1 MLTAAQI
8 KEILAQVREPN
19 LAADV
24 VSAGIVK
31 DIAFATGGEQVSI
44 CLSFPYPAK
53 SAFARIT
60 AQATPLLQQAGVA
73 NPQWTMS
80 QEIHPRT
87 VQGGVARL
95 PAVKNII
102 AVASA
107 KGGVGKSTTT
117 ANLALALQAEG
128 AQVGILDTDIYG
140 PSLPVMLGVRDRP
153 QPAGAEG
160 EDGKQGLMPLVA
172 YGMQLMSMGFVVAEE
187 QAVVWRAPM
196 VVRALLQFLRDTRW
210 DGLDYLLLDMP
221 PGTGDVQ
228 LTIAQQVP
236 VTGAI
241 IITTPQDLAVSDA
254 RRGLTMFEKV
264 SIPVLG
270 VVENMSWYRCPNCQN
285 DDAIFGSGGAEKLCA
300 EHHVELLGAL
310 PLERGIRDAADS
322 GRPTVA
328 AVPES
333 DTAGIYRRI
342 ATRAAAKVAQ
352 KTRDR
357 SDAFPQIV
365 ISD

>member
-1 MLTAAQI
+1 MSDIQTKTESLLAQI
-8 KEILAQVREPN
+8 AEPN
-19 LAADV
+19 LQTDLM
-24 VSAGIVK
+24 SAGVVANVAAG
-31 DIAFATGGEQVSI
+31 DANDGGAKI
-44 CLSFPYPAK
+44 TLAFPYPAK
-53 SAFARIT
+53 SAFASICE
-60 AQATPLLQQAGVA
+60 QARALFAKEGLPP
-73 NPQWTMS
+73 PQFVCE
-80 QEIHPRT
+80 QNIHART
-87 VQGGVARL
+87 VQGGVERL
-95 PAVKNII
+95 PQVKNII

-140 PSLPVMLGVRDRP
+140 PSLPVMLGTSQRP
-153 QPAGAEG
+153 QGDDSG
-160 EDGKQGLMPLVA
+160 ITPLAA
-172 YGMQLMSMGFVVAEE
+172 YGLKLMSMGFLVESE

-196 VVRALLQFLRDTRW
+196 VVRALLQFIRDTRW
-210 DGLDYLLLDMP
+210 GSLDYLLLDMP

-241 IITTPQDLAVSDA
+241 IITTPQELAVADA

-270 VVENMSWYRCPNCQN
+270 VVENMSFYHCPKCGH
-285 DDAIFGSGGAEKLCA
+285 AETIFGEGGAERMCKQ
-300 EHHVELLGAL
+300 HNTELLGKL
-310 PLERGIRDAADS
+310 PLESSIRDAADN
-322 GRPTVA
+322 GKPTVA
-328 AVPES
+328 AAPES
-333 DTAGIYRRI
+333 QTAALYRNI
-342 ATRAAAKVAQ
+342 ATRAAAKLSQ

-357 SDAFPQIV
+357 TAPFPKIV